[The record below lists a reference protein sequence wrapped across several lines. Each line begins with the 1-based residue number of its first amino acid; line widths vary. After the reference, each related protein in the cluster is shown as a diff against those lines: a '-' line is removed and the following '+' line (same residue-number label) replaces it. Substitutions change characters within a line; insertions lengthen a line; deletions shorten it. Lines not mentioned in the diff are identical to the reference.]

1 MQKVDKIAKLQ
12 RAVGVDDIL
21 TLMLTGLRA
30 PKGSI
35 GQNQKMP
42 PAGTVLK

>member
-12 RAVGVDDIL
+12 SAAGVDDIL
-21 TLMLTGLRA
+21 PLMLTGLRA